1 MLHSNLAFHNVDANR
16 IVLID
21 GNCDRRGLV
30 CATDNGSGC
39 EYTLLGLAGSR
50 LQVNAH
56 PARDNIQQ
64 VARHGSVLP
73 KYYARIAE
81 QLKAAAAGYLE
92 AGVAI

>member
-1 MLHSNLAFHNVDANR
+1 MLHSNLTFHNIDANR

-30 CATDNGSGC
+30 CTADNRSGR

-50 LQVNAH
+50 LEMNAG
-56 PARDNIQQ
+56 PARKNIQQ
-64 VARHGSVLP
+64 VTRHGSILP
-73 KYYARIAE
+73 EYYARIAE